1 MRFLIGVLFGVLL
14 VGIGAATVVATGSFN
29 TAATAP
35 PGSLEK
41 KIAGFALDRS
51 VEKRAP
57 EKKNPFPSSPE
68 VWREALPHYRE
79 NCLVCHGAP
88 GVDAGEIGSGLN
100 PAPPDLTLPKVQ
112 ERTDG
117 QLFWLTAQGI
127 RMTGMPAF
135 APTHSEEELWKI
147 VAFLR
152 HLPELTDEERAL
164 LKKETASEEH
174 HHEEAGS
181 QAAAQTPA
189 EKKPEHTDA
198 PGTRPHKH

>member
-1 MRFLIGVLFGVLL
+1 MRFLVGVLFGVLL
-14 VGIGAATVVATGSFN
+14 VAVAAALVVVTGGFN
-29 TAATAP
+29 TAATVP
-35 PGSLEK
+35 PGKLEK
-41 KIAGFALDRS
+41 RIAGFALDRS
-51 VEKRAP
+51 VKKRAA

-135 APTHSEEELWKI
+135 APTHSEEELWKV

-152 HLPELTDEERAL
+152 HLPELTDEEQAL
-164 LKKETASEEH
+164 LKKESASEEH
-174 HHEEAGS
+174 HHEEAAS
-181 QAAAQTPA
+181 EAPA
-189 EKKPEHTDA
+189 EKSPEHTHA
-198 PGTRPHKH
+198 PGTPPHKH